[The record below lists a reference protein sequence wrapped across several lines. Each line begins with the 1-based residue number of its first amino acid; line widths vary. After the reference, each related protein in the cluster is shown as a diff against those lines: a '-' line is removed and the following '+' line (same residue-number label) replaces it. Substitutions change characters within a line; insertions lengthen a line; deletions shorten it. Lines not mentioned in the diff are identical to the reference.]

1 MHYWLFDDFDYAG
14 YLIRKQEGKPRF
26 LLQKKE
32 FLKFA
37 DSYRFYSEL
46 KDMSFF
52 SNGTKGVGELL
63 EKHGVAFANDEQFK

>member
-26 LLQKKE
+26 LPQKKE

-37 DSYRFYSEL
+37 DWYYESDKQEKVWF
-46 KDMSFF
+46 K
-52 SNGTKGVGELL
+52 LL
-63 EKHGVAFANDEQFK
+63 DHIHKE